1 MDKGLDAVKT
11 AFKQVADRAVEF
23 VGSKIE
29 DAVTKSRN
37 DNIVKQEPVE

>member
-1 MDKGLDAVKT
+1 MDRGLDAVKT
-11 AFKQVADRAVEF
+11 ASKHVAHRAVEF

-37 DNIVKQEPVE
+37 DNILKQEPVE